1 MQTNGLS
8 LLPLL
13 EFSKDANATN
23 QSQHD
28 FYNNKP
34 VHQYNQQLET
44 VSPWHDDDKDGH
56 YNFEVGENLTPRCN
70 LYTFI

>member
-8 LLPLL
+8 SLPLL
-13 EFSKDANATN
+13 EFSEDANATN
-23 QSQHD
+23 QSQHGVC
-28 FYNNKP
+28 YKNP
-34 VHQYNQQLET
+34 VHQYNQQQET